1 MVVFYVVSM
10 IRGFLPLD
18 FQKAIVIPDKIV
30 YPRIYAW
37 LIAVRG
43 SVLGQDITCL
53 GILVTVWIVGIIAD
67 LYQYIVK
74 YARTI
79 YILNINAQPANERVI
94 NIFHKLLRDD
104 GNGPVVSIYE
114 VEKLSSPCGIGV
126 FKKRILIPTH
136 TYTDDE
142 LYFVLKHEYTHFL
155 NHDIFLKQL
164 AMLFSVVFWWNPIAY
179 LLKSGFEQALEL
191 RCDVYVTKEMT
202 KSEKVNYLFVIL
214 KTMKTNNE
222 ILSNSY
228 TTTGLSKNL
237 SDIFFKERFDT
248 IIRQI
253 PGKAKSIL
261 LTICYIALLGF
272 SYFIII
278 QPHTDAPENAIVDF
292 DKSNSY
298 IIHTSDNE
306 FWLYRSNF
314 YPTKISETETAFY
327 ESIGFDIIE
336 V

>member
-104 GNGPVVSIYE
+104 GNGPVV
-114 VEKLSSPCGIGV
+114 
-126 FKKRILIPTH
+126 
-136 TYTDDE
+136 
-142 LYFVLKHEYTHFL
+142 
-155 NHDIFLKQL
+155 
-164 AMLFSVVFWWNPIAY
+164 
-179 LLKSGFEQALEL
+179 
-191 RCDVYVTKEMT
+191 
-202 KSEKVNYLFVIL
+202 
-214 KTMKTNNE
+214 
-222 ILSNSY
+222 
-228 TTTGLSKNL
+228 
-237 SDIFFKERFDT
+237 
-248 IIRQI
+248 
-253 PGKAKSIL
+253 
-261 LTICYIALLGF
+261 
-272 SYFIII
+272 
-278 QPHTDAPENAIVDF
+278 
-292 DKSNSY
+292 
-298 IIHTSDNE
+298 
-306 FWLYRSNF
+306 
-314 YPTKISETETAFY
+314 
-327 ESIGFDIIE
+327 
-336 V
+336 